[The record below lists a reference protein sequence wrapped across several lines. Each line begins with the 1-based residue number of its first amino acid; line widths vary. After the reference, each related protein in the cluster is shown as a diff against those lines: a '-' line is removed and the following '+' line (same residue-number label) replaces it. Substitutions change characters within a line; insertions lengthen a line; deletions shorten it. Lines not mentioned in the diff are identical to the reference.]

1 MSTPD
6 DSIFVLTKEQAT
18 ELLTKN
24 LINKESNS
32 LISFSST
39 LLFSLVLFIVCI
51 SFPILL
57 LILTPV
63 FFIEYLLKKIF
74 EKREE
79 ITNESNNPSN

>member
-24 LINKESNS
+24 LINKENTS
-32 LISFSST
+32 LVTFSST
-39 LLFSLVLFIVCI
+39 VLASILLFIVCL

-57 LILTPV
+57 LILTPM
-63 FFIEYLLKKIF
+63 FFVEYVIKKIF
-74 EKREE
+74 EKRE
-79 ITNESNNPSN
+79 ISTNENNDTST